1 MRQFRHSKAT
11 IMPWFAPVS
20 LLLGCLVLP
29 ACAPTVT
36 VTAPV
41 SKITAAV
48 VDDLVCRT
56 SNDNSVADMP
66 GTFKSFVQGGDS
78 PQSIVVTF
86 VGSWAKPTSGGR
98 GESEARGSS
107 TRASCPGSR

>member
-48 VDDLVCRT
+48 ADDLVCRT
-56 SNDNSVADMP
+56 SNDNSIEDMP
-66 GTFKSFVQGGDS
+66 GTFKSFVQGGT
-78 PQSIVVTF
+78 VL
-86 VGSWAKPTSGGR
+86 
-98 GESEARGSS
+98 
-107 TRASCPGSR
+107 RASS